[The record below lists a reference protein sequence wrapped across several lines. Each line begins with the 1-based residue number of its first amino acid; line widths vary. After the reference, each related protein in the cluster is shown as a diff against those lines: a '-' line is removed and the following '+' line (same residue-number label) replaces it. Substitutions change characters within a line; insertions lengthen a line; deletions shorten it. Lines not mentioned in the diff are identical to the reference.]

1 MTAEISDPIDKP
13 PDLSNHHGRAWL
25 CDQAEGLRRKGI
37 KPEDDATLAH
47 WVVEAPYAH
56 PFWHSYSVVLIHLRE
71 MPDKRVMKIY
81 KPGATHEVWVYAMD
95 PGKDRRPVV
104 ETGIVDGAWLS
115 PGNYAGQ
122 FIAESD
128 EDALAAV
135 RAAVLRVC
143 HGTLSPDTDYHWQW
157 VHLFG
162 NDMVKE
168 EYR

>member
-1 MTAEISDPIDKP
+1 MNAEISDPIAKP
-13 PDLSNHHGRAWL
+13 PDIVCPHGRAWM
-25 CDQAEGLRRKGI
+25 CDLAEGYRIKGF

-71 MPDKRVMKIY
+71 MPDKRVTKIY
-81 KPGATHEVWVYAMD
+81 KPGATHEIWVYAMD
-95 PGKDRRPVV
+95 PQKDRRPVV
-104 ETGIVDGAWLS
+104 ETGIVDGSWLT

-122 FIAESD
+122 FIAGSD
-128 EDALAAV
+128 EAALVLVRGAV
-135 RAAVLRVC
+135 ERIC
-143 HGTLSPDTDYHWQW
+143 DGTLSPDTDFHWLW
-157 VHLFG
+157 VGLFG